1 MSKASGKKRSPFDM
15 FSGLFR
21 EKHIKAGTL
30 LTICVVLAV
39 WQALSMVNSPMVLPS
54 PKLTLKALIYII
66 QSDRFCTEVLVTSQ
80 RFLIGVFG
88 SIVMGSILG
97 ILMGSS
103 KLVKRF
109 VEPLIYF
116 IQATP
121 PILYM
126 TLAMIW
132 FGLDGRA
139 TIFIIFLASIP
150 IMAINIK
157 EGFDNIDKQLI
168 EMGNI
173 FKFTKFEMITEIVL
187 PSLRSYFKS
196 GIDIVIG
203 YGWKLV
209 IMGEVLSSNS
219 GLGSQITDARMNIET
234 DKVFAWGF
242 IVILLCFLSQKII
255 SITTDIKIL
264 WRKSYDIKNG

>member
-1 MSKASGKKRSPFDM
+1 MKNFT
-15 FSGLFR
+15 
-21 EKHIKAGTL
+21 IKMNKFCKNNGNL
-30 LTICVVLAV
+30 IIIICTILIV
-39 WQALSMVNSPMVLPS
+39 WQGLSKVTSPIVLPS
-54 PKLTLKALIYII
+54 PKLTMKALIGIVRNN
-66 QSDRFCTEVLVTSQ
+66 RFHLEVLVTCE
-80 RFLIGVFG
+80 RFLIGVVISISIG
-88 SIVMGSILG
+88 SVLG

-103 KLVKRF
+103 KIINSF
-109 VEPLIYF
+109 IEPLIYF

-126 TLAMIW
+126 SIAMIW

-157 EGFDNIDKQLI
+157 EGFDNIDMQLI

-173 FKFTKFEMITEIVL
+173 FKFSKIKTIKEIVL

-196 GIDIVIG
+196 GINIVIG

-209 IMGEVLSSNS
+209 VMGEVLSSSS
-219 GLGSQITDARMNIET
+219 GIGSKITDARMNLET

-242 IVILLCFLSQKII
+242 IVILLCFLSQKTIWGI
-255 SITTDIKIL
+255 EGMKMI
-264 WRKSYDIKNG
+264 WRKSYDTKNG